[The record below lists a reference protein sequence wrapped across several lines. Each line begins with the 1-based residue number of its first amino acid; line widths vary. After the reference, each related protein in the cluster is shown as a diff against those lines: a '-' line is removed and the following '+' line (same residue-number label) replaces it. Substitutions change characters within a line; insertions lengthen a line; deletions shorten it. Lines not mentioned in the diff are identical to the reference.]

1 MDFSSTLIKWYAINK
16 RELPWR
22 NTKNPYFIWISEIIL
37 QQTRVIQGEPYY
49 LKFIETFPT
58 IDKLAY
64 SDEKEILR
72 LWQGLGYYSRARNMH
87 FAAKFIVEN
96 YSARFP
102 NEYDKILN
110 LKGVGTYTAAAI
122 SSFAFGL
129 PHAVLDGNVFRVLSR
144 VYGIDIPIDTT
155 LGKKKFSAL
164 AQSLLDKKR
173 PALNNQA
180 IMEFGATQCTH
191 KLPKCDSCPFTV
203 DCIAYNTNS
212 IHNLPLKLKKVSVKK
227 RYLNYFFLQNC
238 NRILL
243 GRRDSG
249 IWQGLYELPHIE
261 FTKNKSTESII
272 NSKKW
277 NDFFKNTN
285 YKLISSSQLSIHK
298 LSHQHI
304 YARFW
309 TLEIHEFKLKKY
321 EFVNISKLIDFP
333 IPRLL
338 DKFLKEINLI

>member
-58 IDKLAY
+58 IDKLAF

-102 NEYDKILN
+102 NEYHKILN

-144 VYGIDIPIDTT
+144 VFGIDQPINSS
-155 LGKKKFSAL
+155 LGEKIFRELSTE
-164 AQSLLDKKR
+164 LL
-173 PALNNQA
+173 PSSEVSNYNQG
-180 IMEFGATQCTH
+180 IMEFGALQCIPKNPNCEPCPLNSRCDALRT
-191 KLPKCDSCPFTV
+191 KRVKELPV
-203 DCIAYNTNS
+203 
-212 IHNLPLKLKKVSVKK
+212 KLKKTKVAEWHMSFLVLITDRGTVLRK
-227 RYLNYFFLQNC
+227 RVGKGIWQNLYEFPSC
-238 NRILL
+238 IKVWLL
-243 GRRDSG
+243 GRT
-249 IWQGLYELPHIE
+249 WA
-261 FTKNKSTESII
+261 NA
-272 NSKKW
+272 
-277 NDFFKNTN
+277 
-285 YKLISSSQLSIHK
+285 QLFI
-298 LSHQHI
+298 
-304 YARFW
+304 
-309 TLEIHEFKLKKY
+309 
-321 EFVNISKLIDFP
+321 
-333 IPRLL
+333 
-338 DKFLKEINLI
+338 